1 MNEETNQFSVDVAA
15 ESQVISPSL
24 QPDEITPSEFITV
37 LKDIP
42 VPEPLTFEATQV
54 EADTKVGAQLSK
66 LSGIDFVVK
75 IDAEEAYERT
85 KTLEEQVLQLNGGIS
100 DMYNEMRSSWLP
112 NKNRDDFEERPTTE
126 PNNLIF
132 NERRDRSSMFP
143 PFS

>member
-1 MNEETNQFSVDVAA
+1 MNEENNQFSIDVAA

-24 QPDEITPSEFITV
+24 QPDEVVPSEFINV

-42 VPEPLTFEATQV
+42 IPEPISFAPTPV
-54 EADTKVGAQLSK
+54 EVETKVGAELSK

-75 IDAEEAYERT
+75 VDAEEAYERT
-85 KTLEEQVLQLNGGIS
+85 KTLEEQILQLNGGIS
-100 DMYNEMRSSWLP
+100 DIYNEMKGSWLP

-132 NERRDRSSMFP
+132 NARRDHSSQFP

>member
-126 PNNLIF
+126 PNNLLF
-132 NERRDRSSMFP
+132 NERRDKSSMFP

>member
-1 MNEETNQFSVDVAA
+1 MNEENNQFSVDVAA

-24 QPDEITPSEFITV
+24 QPDEISPSEFITV

-42 VPEPLTFEATQV
+42 VPEPLTLEPTPV
-54 EADTKVGAQLSK
+54 EADTKVGPAISK

-85 KTLEEQVLQLNGGIS
+85 KTLEQQVLQLNGGIS
-100 DMYNEMRSSWLP
+100 DIYNEMKSSWLP
-112 NKNRDDFEERPTTE
+112 NKDRDDFEERPTTE

>member
-1 MNEETNQFSVDVAA
+1 MNEENNQFSIDVAA

-24 QPDEITPSEFITV
+24 QPDEMAPSEFINV

-42 VPEPLTFEATQV
+42 VPEPISFEPTAV
-54 EADTKVGAQLSK
+54 EVDTKVGAELSK

-75 IDAEEAYERT
+75 VDAEEAYERT
-85 KTLEEQVLQLNGGIS
+85 KTLEQQVLQLNGGIS
-100 DMYNEMRSSWLP
+100 DIYNEMKGSWLP

-132 NERRDRSSMFP
+132 NARRDHSSQFP